1 MSCSI
6 LSGSASVTASGLMNL
21 LLRIANALRE
31 KGTVKDE
38 SGRKVGRT
46 AEGRPKTSYRVR
58 TNPIHPLAGRVL
70 RRWHAEGWKA
80 HVGRAPVE
88 ADFVF
93 PNEKGEPRRLRR
105 LRDAEVFRNDLEA
118 AGCPNKYEGED
129 LTFKDGVRHSFATWL
144 AAEGVPD
151 EIIGRLLGHS
161 ARSVTRSH
169 YIDDA
174 DPKNLRPLLEA
185 IEKIRLD
192 VPTAEV
198 VALPFLRAVGET
210 VQRSGNVADNV
221 ASDNVAGPQSPGVAS
236 APMAPMTCR

>member
-174 DPKNLRPLLEA
+174 DPKNPEPCWESAARDARRDRRHAPAARSDREDPARRADCGGGRP
-185 IEKIRLD
+185 
-192 VPTAEV
+192 
-198 VALPFLRAVGET
+198 PFLESGRRDRAAV
-210 VQRSGNVADNV
+210 R
-221 ASDNVAGPQSPGVAS
+221 
-236 APMAPMTCR
+236 